1 MTALRLPPWAVI
13 PQQIAMA
20 PDGLARMAVLD
31 YARFAGDQP
40 PVGYIRLGLCTRS
53 TAPISR
59 RSPQGTLYGVVRPG

>member
-1 MTALRLPPWAVI
+1 
-13 PQQIAMA
+13 MA